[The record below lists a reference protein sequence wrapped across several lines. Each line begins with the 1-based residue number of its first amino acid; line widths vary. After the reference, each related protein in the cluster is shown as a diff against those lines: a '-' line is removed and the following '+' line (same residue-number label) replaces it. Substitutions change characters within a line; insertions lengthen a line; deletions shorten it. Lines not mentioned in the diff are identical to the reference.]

1 MNSRAL
7 AAEFTGTFALVFAAV
22 GTALFSGPS
31 AGIVAVAL
39 AFGFVVLA
47 MAFALGH
54 VSGGHFNPA
63 VTLGLVAAGRFRSTD
78 AIAYIAAQV
87 AGGIVAAVV
96 LNIILQGF
104 TPGAG
109 APKLNTFLAV
119 SNTAGGAGQFSVT
132 AALIMEIVIT
142 ALFLVAIVGSTSK
155 HAPPGFAP
163 IAIGLALALF
173 HLVSIPV
180 TNASLN
186 PARST
191 ASAVMAG
198 GKAITD
204 LWIFWIGPI
213 LGGIIGGAVSKWL
226 QNE

>member
-1 MNSRAL
+1 MNTRAL
-7 AAEFTGTFALVFAAV
+7 AAEFVGTFALVFGAV

-54 VSGGHFNPA
+54 ISGGHFNPA
-63 VTLGLVAAGRFRSTD
+63 VTLGLVAGGRFRSAD

-104 TPGAG
+104 TPGPG

-119 SNTAGGAGQFSVT
+119 SNTAGGAGQFSIGS
-132 AALIMEIVIT
+132 ALIMEMVIT

-155 HAPPGFAP
+155 NAPPGFAP

-191 ASAVMAG
+191 ASAVIAG
-198 GKAITD
+198 GKAVTD
-204 LWIFWIGPI
+204 LWIFWVGPI
-213 LGGIIGGAVSKWL
+213 LGGIIGGALSKWL